1 MDFTHYTSLCVQM
14 GADLVNTKGST
25 SGNEYLGSPQVV
37 REFLE
42 AHEIGVSGRI
52 TQTDVEGLHEVRGR
66 LKEVFFAPNQTEAV
80 GLLNELIDEFAA
92 KPYLTDHDGQWHFHY
107 APESAPIAH
116 KVATSAAMALAT
128 VVAEFG
134 YERLGTCDADDC
146 QDVYVDMSRNRSRRY
161 CDEGCSSRMNVA
173 AFRARSRKTKQP
185 S

>member
-1 MDFTHYTSLCVQM
+1 VDFTHYASLCVQM

-25 SGNEYLGSPQVV
+25 TGNEYLGTPDEV
-37 REFLE
+37 RTFLE
-42 AHEIGVSGRI
+42 AHEIGVPSRI
-52 TQTDVEGLHEVRGR
+52 TQRDVEELHEVRDR
-66 LKEVFFAPNQTEAV
+66 LRRVFFAPGQAEAA
-80 GLLNELIDEFAA
+80 GLLNKLIDEFAA

-116 KVATSAAMALAT
+116 KVVASSAMALAT

-134 YERLGTCDADDC
+134 YERLGSCAADDC

-173 AFRARSRKTKQP
+173 AFRARSKTKQP

>member
-1 MDFTHYTSLCVQM
+1 M

-25 SGNEYLGSPQVV
+25 SGTEYMGSPEEV

-42 AHEIGVSGRI
+42 AHEIGVPGRI
-52 TQTDVEGLHEVRGR
+52 TQRDVEELHEVRGR
-66 LKEVFFAPNQTEAV
+66 LKEVFFASGQAQAA

-116 KVATSAAMALAT
+116 KVAASSAMALAM

-134 YERLGTCDADDC
+134 YERLGSCAADTC